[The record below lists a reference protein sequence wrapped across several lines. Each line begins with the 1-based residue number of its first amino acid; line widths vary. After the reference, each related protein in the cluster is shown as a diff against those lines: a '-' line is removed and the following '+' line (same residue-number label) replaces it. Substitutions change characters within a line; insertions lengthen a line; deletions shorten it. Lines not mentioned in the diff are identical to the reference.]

1 MAPVQR
7 KSKSTSRATSGA
19 PSSKRSKTIDLG
31 WNSKNKDEDE
41 HIDSGAESDD
51 ERYQAPSLQQEKD
64 DEELE
69 ETLDAKKVRLA
80 REYLRKIEAD
90 DSEEESDKDDSEEDD
105 DETEHDRVGR
115 KLQRERLKREGTLE
129 TAVAA
134 KVDKSLSEMQAA
146 FEKKSVTTSTSS
158 ENEAREWVSAGH
170 VKMLRGHDLT
180 PTCVALQSNGERAIS
195 GSKDH
200 SVIIWDVERSEK
212 AFTLCETWKK
222 AGANEDTRNKGEVLS
237 VACSDDG
244 RYAAVGRRDAS
255 VCIFDIRSGKN
266 NLVKTFTGHKGAVT
280 CLSFRSQSLQLFS
293 GSDDRCIRYVS

>member
-1 MAPVQR
+1 LISEKMAPARR
-7 KSKSTSRATSGA
+7 KSNSTTRATSGA

-31 WNSKNKDEDE
+31 WNSKDKDEDE
-41 HIDSGAESDD
+41 HIDSGAESDE

-90 DSEEESDKDDSEEDD
+90 DSDESDKDDSEEEE

-146 FEKKSVTTSTSS
+146 FATSTSS
-158 ENEAREWVSAGH
+158 ENEAQEWVSAGH

-212 AFTLCETWKK
+212 ASTLCETWKK

-244 RYAAVGRRDAS
+244 RYAAVGKRDAS

-293 GSDDRCIRYVS
+293 GSDDRCIR